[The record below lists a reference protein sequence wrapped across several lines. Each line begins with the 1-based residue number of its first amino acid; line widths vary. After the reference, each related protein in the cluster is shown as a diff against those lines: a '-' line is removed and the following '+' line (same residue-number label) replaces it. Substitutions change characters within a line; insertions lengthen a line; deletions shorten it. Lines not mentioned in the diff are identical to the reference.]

1 MPFSRSFLSEEQF
14 LCSICL
20 DVFDN
25 PVSTPCGHSFCMACI
40 GCYWEGNKVCQ
51 CPLCKEIFQ
60 KKPELHINRTL
71 REITEQFK
79 RMTGSEGACGG
90 FGRERERGRSGDHLV
105 KPGEMPCELF
115 TEMKRK
121 FPKTCAMVDAPDAPV
136 CVVGSLPSDIS
147 LTTANPSQASPVA
160 RPASMRRYTL
170 SGPADS
176 KRMPRCPRHHQ
187 RLELFCRTD
196 QDCICLECAESEHL
210 SHSMVPVEK
219 QWQENKAHVETTESK
234 IQQMIKERLTKME
247 EIRSSLS
254 DIKVSA
260 ERETEGS
267 MRIFSALVSSIERSQ
282 AELLEVIEMNR
293 CSAEHQADGLIRQL
307 EQEVQELRKRSTAL
321 GNLAQS
327 NNYVNCLKTYPA
339 LCSPPTVRDWCDI
352 SVTSDLGTSKVYES
366 VCQLLVHFQEEMK
379 KLPEVVPPS
388 AEAGTLIRS
397 QPKVKRIQEYAVNV
411 TLDPNTAHPRL
422 ILSPDRKQ
430 VRCSER
436 HQPLPD
442 TPERFDRVVCVLGHQ
457 GFTTGRH
464 YWEVDVE
471 GKTDWDVGVAS
482 HSINRKGKITVNPSN
497 GYWFLSLRDKTNYAF
512 RTEPSTNL
520 PISLQPQ
527 KIGVFLDYEKGQ
539 VSFYNVHAKVHI
551 YTFVDTFCDTIYP
564 FFSPCTNKSGKNEAP
579 LTITPVLLD

>member
-1 MPFSRSFLSEEQF
+1 LKLQTQKRFLSEEQF

-121 FPKTCAMVDAPDAPV
+121 FPKTY
-136 CVVGSLPSDIS
+136 IS

-210 SHSMVPVEK
+210 SHSMVP
-219 QWQENKAHVETTESK
+219 AHVETTESK

-379 KLPEVVPPS
+379 KLPERDISFLAWSPCFV
-388 AEAGTLIRS
+388 TT
-397 QPKVKRIQEYAVNV
+397 VNV

>member
-79 RMTGSEGACGG
+79 RMTGGS
-90 FGRERERGRSGDHLV
+90 
-105 KPGEMPCELF
+105 
-115 TEMKRK
+115 
-121 FPKTCAMVDAPDAPV
+121 FP
-136 CVVGSLPSDIS
+136 
-147 LTTANPSQASPVA
+147 
-160 RPASMRRYTL
+160 RPA
-170 SGPADS
+170 GPADS

-210 SHSMVPVEK
+210 SHSM
-219 QWQENKAHVETTESK
+219 AHVETTESK

-379 KLPEVVPPS
+379 KLPERDISFLAWSPCFV
-388 AEAGTLIRS
+388 TT
-397 QPKVKRIQEYAVNV
+397 VNV